1 MLSDSLVLLE
11 ATVALEEDDGLVT
24 GASGLVVLRATTL
37 AFVLPARVV
46 LVLVVLDVVTT
57 VLDFRGF
64 VRGDV
69 AVAVGVLLLLLR
81 VTDGEETKEENK
93 K

>member
-1 MLSDSLVLLE
+1 M
-11 ATVALEEDDGLVT
+11 
-24 GASGLVVLRATTL
+24 
-37 AFVLPARVV
+37 V

-81 VTDGEETKEENK
+81 VTVGEETFLFFAFDEPITVVVEEELLEEEELRLLRRNSPEK
-93 K
+93 